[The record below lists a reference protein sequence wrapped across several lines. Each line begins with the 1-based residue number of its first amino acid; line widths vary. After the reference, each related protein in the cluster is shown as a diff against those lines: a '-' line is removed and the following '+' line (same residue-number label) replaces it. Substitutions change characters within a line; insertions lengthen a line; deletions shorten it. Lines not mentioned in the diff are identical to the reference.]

1 MKIGVLDL
9 QGSVIEHI
17 NILNKCGAIAVAVK
31 YPQELDGLAGLIIP
45 GGEST
50 VIGRLMRRY
59 NFTDKIKQLAVKGGL
74 AVYGTCAGMVLL
86 SAHINSEEVNDYKL
100 GLIDIE
106 VKRNAFGRQQ
116 ESFEADINIKE
127 IADKPYPA
135 VFIRAPI
142 INKTS
147 EGVEILAEYEG
158 KIIAAR
164 QNNILV
170 SSFHPELT
178 DDVRFHKYFI
188 TMCQTRNHRE
198 HRVNAERTQRI
209 LTRRCASK

>member
-17 NILNKCGAIAVAVK
+17 NILNKCGAHAVAVK
-31 YPQELDGLAGLIIP
+31 YPQELDELSGLIIP

-59 NFTDKIKQLAVKGGL
+59 NFTDKIKRLAAKGDL

-86 SAHINSEEVNDYKL
+86 SSGVNSEEVDDYKL

-106 VKRNAFGRQQ
+106 VERNAFGGQQ

-127 IADKPYPA
+127 VGDKPYPA

-142 INKTS
+142 INKAGK
-147 EGVEILAEYEG
+147 GVDVLAKYEG
-158 KIIAAR
+158 RIIAAR

-178 DDVRFHKYFI
+178 EDIRFHEYFI
-188 TMCQTRNHRE
+188 IMCQIKNHRE
-198 HRVNAERTQRI
+198 HRERGKT
-209 LTRRCASK
+209 TENTENYTP

>member
-17 NILNKCGAIAVAVK
+17 NILNKCGVLAIAVK
-31 YPQELDGLAGLIIP
+31 YPQELDNLSGLIIP

-59 NFTDKIKQLAVKGGL
+59 DFIDKIKRLAEKGGL

-86 SAHINSEEVNDYKL
+86 SSRVNSEEVNDYKL

-106 VKRNAFGRQQ
+106 TQRNAFGRQQ

-127 IADKPYPA
+127 VGDKPYPA

-142 INKTS
+142 ISKPGR
-147 EGVEILAEYEG
+147 GVTILAEYEG
-158 KIIAAR
+158 RIIAAR

-178 DDVRFHKYFI
+178 EDIRFHKYFVEKI
-188 TMCQTRNHRE
+188 ANE
-198 HRVNAERTQRI
+198 
-209 LTRRCASK
+209 K